1 MEKLDIGKVKTTRL
15 LDKLEAK
22 QLIERKRRGMNNIV
36 VLRVREGELVE
47 GLVNGFEFYVYCETC
62 FMGDIILDEFG

>member
-1 MEKLDIGKVKTTRL
+1 
-15 LDKLEAK
+15 
-22 QLIERKRRGMNNIV
+22 MNNIV